1 MADWLPTVLATIAGI
16 LSTSSFVPQV
26 LKAWRERDTAAI
38 SKRMYLVT
46 VTAFVLWSAYGFLIG
61 AWPLIVFNLL
71 SLGLSG
77 TILALK
83 LRNDRH
89 EARAPSAAS
98 TARRE
103 PGAARSG

>member
-38 SKRMYLVT
+38 SKTMYLVT
-46 VTAFVLWSAYGFLIG
+46 VTAFVLWSAYGFMIG

-71 SLGLSG
+71 SLVLSG
-77 TILALK
+77 TILFLK
-83 LRNDRH
+83 IRNDRS
-89 EARAPSAAS
+89 ETRAPAAAS

-103 PGAARSG
+103 PEVARPG